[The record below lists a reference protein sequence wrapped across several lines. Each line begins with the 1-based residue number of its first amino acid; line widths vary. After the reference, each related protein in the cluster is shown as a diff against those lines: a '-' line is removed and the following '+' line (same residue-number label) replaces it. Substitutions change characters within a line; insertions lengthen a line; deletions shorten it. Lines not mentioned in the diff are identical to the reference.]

1 MARKPRSRK
10 QSRAAAA
17 PTAHLGLKLAAVV
30 LVLALVVLA
39 WIDAFVRERFAGH
52 EWQLPARVF
61 AQPVELYQG
70 RELARDDLRRLLEL
84 LRYRERAGAPAPGS
98 YALSGD
104 RVRLHTRGFE
114 AGEGGEP
121 ARELSFELTDGTLG
135 PLEGASG
142 AAVDI
147 ARLAPLQIGSIHP
160 GHREDRVLI
169 QRDEVPE
176 ALVQTLL
183 AVEDQRFYEHWGI
196 SLRGMARALVANIRA
211 GGIAEGGSTLTQ
223 QLVKNFWLTRE
234 RSIAR
239 KLLEIPMAWLLER
252 HYSKDK
258 ILEAY
263 LNQVYLGQD
272 GSRAIHGMGLGA
284 QFYFGRSLTDL
295 EPRHYALLVGLLK
308 APGQYNPRR
317 NPEDARQR
325 RDTVLRVAH
334 EEGVLSE
341 AEYERQRRQGLD
353 VVPRGESA
361 LYAFPAF
368 VDLVRRQLAQ
378 QYSPGE
384 LGGDGLRIQ
393 TTLDVLAQIAAES
406 ALGTFFDESDR
417 SEVFN
422 GAVVMTAPESGNVE
436 ALVGD
441 RRARRAGFNRALDAR
456 RSVGSL
462 IKPAVVLTA
471 LGRPGQYQ
479 LGTRVR
485 DEPLE
490 VELADGRT
498 WAPKNYDLESRG
510 SISMLDALA
519 QSRNQAMAR
528 LGLDLG
534 VANVVDTLQRL
545 GVNRDIEPYPSLLL
559 GGVEMTPFEVAAW
572 YQTLAGGGFHT
583 PLRAITEVRNRAGE
597 RVARYPVST
606 RAAVDAGPAFIMQW
620 ALQQV
625 VQQGT
630 ARQAAQQLPDLKV
643 AGKTGTSDSFRDA
656 WFAGFT
662 GNRLAV
668 VWLGR
673 DDNGAIGMT
682 GSSGALPVW
691 TDLMQGLPQRPLNL
705 EPPESVEW
713 VWLDEDG
720 DQVSAAGCPGARR
733 YPLMQS
739 SIPKQATAC
748 GKAGE
753 VGEGVMEWFKGWFN

>member
-1 MARKPRSRK
+1 MARKPRFRK
-10 QSRAAAA
+10 NPDSSSA
-17 PTAHLGLKLAAVV
+17 PTRHLWLKLAAVM
-30 LVLALVVLA
+30 LVLALVGLA
-39 WIDAFVRERFAGH
+39 WMDAFVRERFEGH

-61 AQPVELYQG
+61 AQPVDLYRG

-84 LRYRERAGAPAPGS
+84 MRYQERSGAPEPGS
-98 YALSGD
+98 YAFSGD
-104 RVRLHTRGFE
+104 RVRLHTRGFGDDD
-114 AGEGGEP
+114 AEP
-121 ARELSFELTDGTLG
+121 ARKLRFELNDGAVRA
-135 PLEGASG
+135 LETASG
-142 AAVDI
+142 ASVDI

-160 GHREDRVLI
+160 GHREDRVLVKLE
-169 QRDEVPE
+169 EVPDT
-176 ALVQTLL
+176 LVQTLL
-183 AVEDQRFYEHWGI
+183 AVEDRRFYEHWGI

-234 RSIAR
+234 RSIVR
-239 KLLEIPMAWLLER
+239 KLVEIPMAWLLER
-252 HYSKDK
+252 HYSKDA
-258 ILEAY
+258 ILETY

-272 GSRAIHGMGLGA
+272 GSRAIHGMGLA
-284 QFYFGRSLTDL
+284 ARFYFGRSLDEL

-308 APGQYNPRR
+308 GPGQYNPRN
-317 NPEDARQR
+317 NPEAARQR
-325 RDTVLRVAH
+325 RDTVLSVAH
-334 EEGVLSE
+334 EQGVISE
-341 AEYERQRRQGLD
+341 TEFKRQRRKDLG

-384 LGGDGLRIQ
+384 LGGEGLRIQ

-406 ALGTFFDESDR
+406 SLRSFFEQSDR
-417 SEVFN
+417 AESFN
-422 GAVVMTAPESGNVE
+422 GAVVMTAPDSGNVQ

-441 RRARRAGFNRALDAR
+441 KRSRRAGFNRALDAR

-471 LGRPGQYQ
+471 LEKPGQYH
-479 LGTRVR
+479 LGTHVR
-485 DEPLE
+485 DEPVE
-490 VELADGRT
+490 VELENGRT
-498 WAPKNYDLESRG
+498 WAPRNYDLESRG
-510 SISMLDALA
+510 PMPMLDALT

-534 VANVVDTLQRL
+534 VANVVETLQRL
-545 GVNRDIEPYPSLLL
+545 GVNRELEPYPSLLL

-572 YQTLAGGGFHT
+572 YQTLAGDGFHT
-583 PLRAITEVRNRAGE
+583 PLRAITEVRNRQGE

-606 RAAVDAGPAFIMQW
+606 RAAVDAGPAFLLQW

-625 VQQGT
+625 VQEGT
-630 ARQAAQQLPDLKV
+630 GRHAAQQLPGLKV

-691 TDLMQGLPQRPLNL
+691 TDLMQRLPQRPLNL
-705 EPPESVEW
+705 QPPESVER
-713 VWLDEDG
+713 VWLDDDG
-720 DQVSAAGCPGARR
+720 DRVSASGCPGARR
-733 YPLMQS
+733 YPLLRA
-739 SIPKQATAC
+739 SIPERATAC

-753 VGEGVMEWFKGWFN
+753 VGSGVMEWFKGWFD

>member
-1 MARKPRSRK
+1 MACKPRFR
-10 QSRAAAA
+10 QPAAAAAA
-17 PTAHLGLKLAAVV
+17 PTRHLGLKLAAV
-30 LVLALVVLA
+30 ALVVALVGLA
-39 WIDAFVRERFAGH
+39 WMDAFVRERFAGH

-61 AQPVELYQG
+61 AQPVELYEG

-84 LRYRERAGAPAPGS
+84 LRYQERTGAPEPGS
-98 YALSGD
+98 YAFSGA
-104 RVRLHTRGFE
+104 RVQLHTLGF
-114 AGEGGEP
+114 GDSDGEP
-121 ARELSFELTDGTLG
+121 ARKLRFELSDGTVG
-135 PLEGASG
+135 PLETSSG
-142 AAVDI
+142 TRVDI

-160 GHREDRVLI
+160 GHREDRVLVKLE
-169 QRDEVPE
+169 DVPDT
-176 ALVQTLL
+176 LVRTLL
-183 AVEDQRFYEHWGI
+183 AVEDRRFREHWGL
-196 SLRGMARALVANIRA
+196 SLRGIARAFVANIKA
-211 GGIAEGGSTLTQ
+211 GGIVEGGSTLTQ

-239 KLLEIPMAWLLER
+239 KLIEMPMAMLLEL
-252 HYSKDK
+252 HYSKDA

-284 QFYFGRSLTDL
+284 QFYFGRSLDEL
-295 EPRHYALLVGLLK
+295 APRHYALLVGLLK
-308 APGQYNPRR
+308 GPGQYNPRS
-317 NPEDARQR
+317 NPEAARER
-325 RDTVLRVAH
+325 RNTVLRLAR
-334 EEGVLSE
+334 EQGVISE
-341 AEYERQRRQGLD
+341 AEYRQQRRRDLG

-406 ALGTFFDESDR
+406 ALRSFFEQSDR
-417 SEVFN
+417 AKSFN
-422 GAVVMTAPESGNVE
+422 GAVVMTAPESGNVQ

-441 RRARRAGFNRALDAR
+441 KRTRRAGFNRALDAR

-471 LGRPGQYQ
+471 LEKRNRYH
-479 LGTRVR
+479 LATRVR
-485 DEPLE
+485 DEPVE
-490 VELADGRT
+490 VELDNGRT
-498 WAPKNYDLESRG
+498 WAPENYDLESMG
-510 SISMLDALA
+510 PMPMLDALT

-534 VANVVDTLQRL
+534 VSSVVDTLERL
-545 GVNRDIEPYPSLLL
+545 GVNQELKPYPSLLL

-572 YQTLAGGGFHT
+572 YQTLAGDGFHT
-583 PLRAITEVRNRAGE
+583 PLRAITEVRNRAGDP
-597 RVARYPVST
+597 VARYPVST
-606 RAAVDAGPAFIMQW
+606 RAAVDAGPAFVMQW

-630 ARQAAQQLPDLKV
+630 GRYAAEQLPGLKA

-656 WFAGFT
+656 WFAGFS

-691 TDLMQGLPQRPLNL
+691 TDLMQRLPQRPLNPD
-705 EPPESVEW
+705 PPASVEW

-720 DQVSAAGCPGARR
+720 DKVSAQGCPGARR
-733 YPLMQS
+733 YPLLKA
-739 SIPKQATAC
+739 SIPEQATAC
-748 GKAGE
+748 GKAGA
-753 VGEGVMEWFKGWFN
+753 VGEGVMKWFKGWFN

>member
-10 QSRAAAA
+10 DSDAASVR
-17 PTAHLGLKLAAVV
+17 TRHLWLKLAAVV
-30 LVLALVVLA
+30 LVLALVGLA
-39 WIDAFVRERFAGH
+39 WMDAFVRERFAGH

-61 AQPVELYQG
+61 AQPVDLYQG

-84 LRYRERAGAPAPGS
+84 MRYQERTGAPEPGT
-98 YALSGD
+98 YAFSGT
-104 RVRLHTRGFE
+104 RVQLHTRGF
-114 AGEGGEP
+114 GESDGEP
-121 ARELSFELTDGTLG
+121 ARKLRFRLTDGTLG
-135 PLEGASG
+135 SLETASG
-142 AAVDI
+142 ASVDI

-160 GHREDRVLI
+160 GHREDRVLVKLE
-169 QRDEVPE
+169 DVPDT
-176 ALVQTLL
+176 LVRTLL
-183 AVEDQRFYEHWGI
+183 AVEDRRFREHWGL
-196 SLRGMARALVANIRA
+196 SLRGIARAFVANIKA
-211 GGIAEGGSTLTQ
+211 GGIVEGGSTLTQ

-239 KLLEIPMAWLLER
+239 KLIEMPMAMLLEL
-252 HYSKDK
+252 HYSKDA

-284 QFYFGRSLTDL
+284 QFYFGRSLDEL

-308 APGQYNPRR
+308 GPGQYNPRR
-317 NPEDARQR
+317 NPQAARQR
-325 RDTVLRVAH
+325 RNTVLRVARDQ
-334 EEGVLSE
+334 GVISA
-341 AEYERQRRQGLD
+341 AEFKQQRRQDLG

-384 LGGDGLRIQ
+384 LGGEGLRIQ

-406 ALGTFFDESDR
+406 ALRSFFEQSDR
-417 SEVFN
+417 AKSFN
-422 GAVVMTAPESGNVE
+422 GAVVMTAPESGNVQ

-441 RRARRAGFNRALDAR
+441 KRTRRAGFNRALDAR

-471 LGRPGQYQ
+471 LEKPDRYH

-485 DEPLE
+485 DEPVE
-490 VELADGRT
+490 VQLDNGRT
-498 WAPKNYDLESRG
+498 WAPENYDLESMG
-510 SISMLDALA
+510 PMPMLDALT

-534 VANVVDTLQRL
+534 VSSVVDTLQRL
-545 GVNRDIEPYPSLLL
+545 GVNRDLKPYPSL

-572 YQTLAGGGFHT
+572 YQTLAGDGFHT

-606 RAAVDAGPAFIMQW
+606 RAAVDAGPAFVMQW

-630 ARQAAQQLPDLKV
+630 GRYAAEQLPGLKA

-656 WFAGFT
+656 WFAGFS

-673 DDNGAIGMT
+673 DDNGAIGLT

-691 TDLMQGLPQRPLNL
+691 TDLMQRLPQRPLNL
-705 EPPESVEW
+705 QPPESVEW

-720 DQVSAAGCPGARR
+720 DRLSASGCPGARR
-733 YPLMQS
+733 YPLLRASM
-739 SIPKQATAC
+739 PDQATAC

-753 VGEGVMEWFKGWFN
+753 VGEGVMEWFKGWFD